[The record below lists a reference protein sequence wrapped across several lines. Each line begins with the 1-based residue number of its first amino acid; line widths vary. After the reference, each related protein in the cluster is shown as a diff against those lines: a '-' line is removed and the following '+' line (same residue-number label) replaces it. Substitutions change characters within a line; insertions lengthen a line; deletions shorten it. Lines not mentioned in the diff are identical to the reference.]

1 MRPGLRAL
9 AGAAG
14 LVAALLL
21 GGLAAPPASAQTDAT
36 LNDLTLSQGTLSPG
50 FAADGFTYTASVGDT
65 VSRITVTPTKTDTNA
80 MVEFLD
86 GDDVALTDAA
96 GTAGFQV
103 NLDVGNNVIRVKVS
117 SADGTATETY
127 QVTVERLQYVC
138 AAPDLS
144 GRLDVWSATMT
155 VGFDEDENLLGYGDA
170 RSIGALSE
178 RNFDYHG
185 INYIIETV
193 QNFADPVDGLR
204 FETNSPFSYDELDN
218 LRLHVCG
225 NAFDFAAAFVYGQY
239 T

>member
-9 AGAAG
+9 VGAAG

-50 FAADGFTYTASVGDT
+50 FAADGFTYTASVGDR
-65 VSRITVTPTKTDTNA
+65 VSRITVTPTKTDPNA

-155 VGFDEDENLLGYGDA
+155 VGEEWD
-170 RSIGALSE
+170 RI
-178 RNFDYHG
+178 R
-185 INYIIETV
+185 V
-193 QNFADPVDGLR
+193 RQ
-204 FETNSPFSYDELDN
+204 
-218 LRLHVCG
+218 
-225 NAFDFAAAFVYGQY
+225 Q
-239 T
+239 

>member
-1 MRPGLRAL
+1 MRSGLRAL
-9 AGAAG
+9 VGAAG

-50 FAADGFTYTASVGDT
+50 FADDGFTYTASVGDR
-65 VSRITVTPTKTDTNA
+65 VSRITVTPTKTDPNA

-96 GTAGFQV
+96 GAAGFQV

-155 VGFDEDENLLGYGDA
+155 VGVEWDILGVRQNRWTLRHVIPTGTFRYRG
-170 RSIGALSE
+170 IG
-178 RNFDYHG
+178 YT
-185 INYIIETV
+185 IESLFNNVLTW
-193 QNFADPVDGLR
+193 PVD
-204 FETNSPFSYDELDN
+204 
-218 LRLHVCG
+218 
-225 NAFDFAAAFVYGQY
+225 A
-239 T
+239 

>member
-36 LNDLTLSQGTLSPG
+36 LNDLELSQGTLSPG
-50 FAADGFTYTASVGDT
+50 FADDGFTYTASVGDR
-65 VSRITVTPTKTDTNA
+65 VSRITVTPTKTDPNA

-103 NLDVGNNVIRVKVS
+103 NLDVGNNVIRVKVNS
-117 SADGTATETY
+117 VDGTATETY

-144 GRLDVWSATMT
+144 GADS
-155 VGFDEDENLLGYGDA
+155 
-170 RSIGALSE
+170 RSGP
-178 RNFDYHG
+178 R
-185 INYIIETV
+185 
-193 QNFADPVDGLR
+193 P
-204 FETNSPFSYDELDN
+204 
-218 LRLHVCG
+218 
-225 NAFDFAAAFVYGQY
+225 
-239 T
+239 